1 MDNQP
6 DASGRLSEAKSVPI
20 PQAAR
25 MLGLDFYTLC
35 TFIQRERV
43 KAELSSSGE
52 FVVPKDEVN
61 RLLKK
66 S

>member
-1 MDNQP
+1 MAVQQD
-6 DASGRLSEAKSVPI
+6 GRLTDAEAVTI

-25 MLGLDFYTLC
+25 ALGLDVYTVY

-43 KAELSSSGE
+43 QAGLSPSGE
-52 FVVPKDEVN
+52 FVIPKNEVN

-66 S
+66 D

>member
-1 MDNQP
+1 MDDQQ
-6 DASGRLSEAKSVPI
+6 DGRLTDAEAVTI

-25 MLGLDFYTLC
+25 ALGLDDYTVY

-43 KAELSSSGE
+43 RAGLSSSGE
-52 FVVPKDEVN
+52 FVIPKNEVN

-66 S
+66 D

>member
-1 MDNQP
+1 LT
-6 DASGRLSEAKSVPI
+6 GRLSDAESVPI

-43 KAELSSSGE
+43 RTELSPSGE
-52 FVVPKDEVN
+52 FVIPKDEVN
-61 RLLKK
+61 RLLKRG
-66 S
+66 

>member
-1 MDNQP
+1 MDEQQ
-6 DASGRLSEAKSVPI
+6 DARLTEAEAVTI

-25 MLGLDFYTLC
+25 TLGLDDYTVYTL
-35 TFIQRERV
+35 IQRER
-43 KAELSSSGE
+43 AQARLSPSGE

-66 S
+66 D